1 MNLIEKRIWDYLD
14 GTDTAEQRE
23 LTGQLIKSDP
33 LYRQVYDECKSFNS
47 LVSAIDQEEPS
58 MGFSRNVMERI
69 NLEPAHASFKSLID
83 KRIIFGITGF
93 FLLTIAALLV
103 VLFYQ
108 IDWTQTTGFKTPEFT
123 MPAIDTAKYLNSTYI
138 NIFFFVDIIIGLYLF
153 DGFLRKRMNSKSNP

>member
-1 MNLIEKRIWDYLD
+1 MNLIEQRIWDYLD
-14 GTDTAEQRE
+14 GTDKAQQRE
-23 LTGQLIKSDP
+23 LTEQLIISDP

-69 NLEPAHASFKSLID
+69 NLEPAHASIKSLID
-83 KRIIFGITGF
+83 RRIIFGIAGF
-93 FLLTIAALLV
+93 FLLTITALLG

-108 IDWTQTTGFKTPEFT
+108 IDWSQTTGFKMPEFT
-123 MPAIDTAKYLNSTYI
+123 MAAIDSSKYLNSTYI

-153 DGFLRKRMNSKSNP
+153 DGFLRKRLRSK

>member
-1 MNLIEKRIWDYLD
+1 MNLIEQRIWDYLD

-69 NLEPAHASFKSLID
+69 NLEPVHASFKSLID
-83 KRIIFGITGF
+83 RRIIFGIAGF
-93 FLLTIAALLV
+93 FLFTITALLV

-123 MPAIDTAKYLNSTYI
+123 MPAIDTAKYLNSTYFI
-138 NIFFFVDIIIGLYLF
+138 IFFFVDIIIGLYLF
-153 DGFLRKRMNSKSNP
+153 DGFLRKRLRAK

>member
-33 LYRQVYDECKSFNS
+33 LYRQVYNECNSFNS

-83 KRIIFGITGF
+83 RRIIFGIAGF
-93 FLLTIAALLV
+93 FLFTITALLV

-123 MPAIDTAKYLNSTYI
+123 MPAIDPAKYLNSTFI
-138 NIFFFVDIIIGLYLF
+138 NTFFFVDIIIGLYLL
-153 DGFLRKRMNSKSNP
+153 DGFLRKKLKSK

>member
-1 MNLIEKRIWDYLD
+1 MNLIEQRIWDYLD

-33 LYRQVYDECKSFNS
+33 LYRRVYDECNSFNS

-58 MGFSRNVMERI
+58 MGFNRNVMERI

-83 KRIIFGITGF
+83 RRIIFGIAGF
-93 FLLTIAALLV
+93 FLFTITALLV

-123 MPAIDTAKYLNSTYI
+123 MPAIDTAKYLNSTFI
-138 NIFFFVDIIIGLYLF
+138 NTFFFVDIIIGLYLF
-153 DGFLRKRMNSKSNP
+153 DGFLRNGMKSK

>member
-1 MNLIEKRIWDYLD
+1 MNLIEQRIWDYLD

-69 NLEPAHASFKSLID
+69 NLEPVHASFKSLID
-83 KRIIFGITGF
+83 RRIIFGIAGF
-93 FLLTIAALLV
+93 FLFTITVLLV

-123 MPAIDTAKYLNSTYI
+123 MPAIDTAKYLNSTYFI
-138 NIFFFVDIIIGLYLF
+138 IFFFVDIIIGLYLF
-153 DGFLRKRMNSKSNP
+153 DGFLRKRLRAK

>member
-1 MNLIEKRIWDYLD
+1 MNLIEQRIWDYLD

-23 LTGQLIKSDP
+23 LTGRLIKSDL
-33 LYRQVYDECKSFNS
+33 LYRQVYDECNSFNS

-83 KRIIFGITGF
+83 RRIIFGIAGF
-93 FLLTIAALLV
+93 FLFTITALLG

-108 IDWTQTTGFKTPEFT
+108 IDWSQETGFK
-123 MPAIDTAKYLNSTYI
+123 MPQLILLSLDSSKYLNSTI
-138 NIFFFVDIIIGLYLF
+138 VNIFFFIDVIIGMYLL
-153 DGFLRKRMNSKSNP
+153 DGFLRKRLRAKQ